1 MILHEAHTMLHI
13 AKTYNMVGE
22 KAQDNDSYMTAY
34 INICFHF
41 CHNSEFDHSA
51 LFIGQFTKAF
61 Y

>member
-1 MILHEAHTMLHI
+1 MLHI

-22 KAQDNDSYMTAY
+22 KAQDTDSYMTAY